1 MKKTLL
7 FLLLM
12 QGVFISMQAQTHY
25 GSSAGI
31 LGGNHS
37 YFGYYAGNAATNSSY
52 DNSFFG
58 ANSGRNTTTGHSN
71 TAIGTQTLYFNTTG
85 HSNTAVGAYAL
96 YFNTIGYYNTASGRN
111 ALYSNTSGYYN
122 VANGYAALF
131 SNTTGHENTAVGSEA
146 LRDNTTGNLNVAAG
160 SRALEN
166 NTTGNENTATGVNA
180 LSGNTTGNGN
190 SAYGADAL
198 TITDGSFNCAFGA
211 LALYTSCNGSYNT
224 AFGALAGLNLLG
236 TFYHNNATALGY
248 YTLITASNQVRIGN
262 SSVTSIG
269 GQVAWTSLSD
279 GRFKRNVKK
288 DVAGLDFIN
297 QLNPVSYTLD
307 KDAIDKFLG
316 IPDSVRIENMA
327 ARKTPRQQ
335 IGFVAQE
342 VEAIVKKSGYVFSGV
357 EAPQNESDPYTIRYD
372 EFVVPLVKAVQ
383 ELTAYSKDQ
392 QKEIGELKRQ
402 LGNDNSTGLLSELGP
417 TGAVLFQDDSN
428 PGTSSIQIPIALP
441 EGIRQANVVIST
453 LKGKPLKHILVNERG
468 DTTVKISVNEFS
480 PGMYLYALITDGK
493 VVDTKRLIL
502 TK

>member
-1 MKKTLL
+1 M
-7 FLLLM
+7 
-12 QGVFISMQAQTHY
+12 
-25 GSSAGI
+25 
-31 LGGNHS
+31 
-37 YFGYYAGNAATNSSY
+37 
-52 DNSFFG
+52 
-58 ANSGRNTTTGHSN
+58 
-71 TAIGTQTLYFNTTG
+71 
-85 HSNTAVGAYAL
+85 
-96 YFNTIGYYNTASGRN
+96 
-111 ALYSNTSGYYN
+111 
-122 VANGYAALF
+122 
-131 SNTTGHENTAVGSEA
+131 
-146 LRDNTTGNLNVAAG
+146 
-160 SRALEN
+160 
-166 NTTGNENTATGVNA
+166 
-180 LSGNTTGNGN
+180 SGNTTGNGN

-224 AFGALAGLNLLG
+224 AFGALAGMNLFG
-236 TFYHNNATALGY
+236 TCSRNNATALGY

-262 SSVTSIG
+262 SNVTSIG

-279 GRFKRNVKK
+279 GRFKRNIRK

-316 IPDSVRIENMA
+316 IPDSVRIENVA
-327 ARKTPRQQ
+327 ARKTPQQQ

-441 EGIRQANVVIST
+441 EGIQQANVVIST
-453 LKGKPLKHILVNERG
+453 LKGKPLKDILVNERG
-468 DTTVKISVNEFS
+468 DTTVKISGNEFS
-480 PGMYLYALITDGK
+480 PGMYIYALITDGT

>member
-12 QGVFISMQAQTHY
+12 QGVFISTQAQTHY
-25 GSSAGI
+25 GSSAGT
-31 LGGNHS
+31 LGTNHS
-37 YFGYYAGNAATNSSY
+37 YFGYNAGNDATNSSS

-58 ANSGRNTTTGHSN
+58 AQSGRNTTLGLSN
-71 TAIGTQTLYFNTTG
+71 TAIGALSLYHNTTG
-85 HSNTAVGAYAL
+85 HSNTAVGFQALFSNIDGFSNTATGTYAL
-96 YFNTIGYYNTASGRN
+96 FH
-111 ALYSNTSGYYN
+111 NTSGYYN
-122 VANGYAALF
+122 VANGYAALY
-131 SNTTGHENTAVGSEA
+131 SNTTGRQNTATGSEA
-146 LRDNTTGNLNVAAG
+146 LHDNTTGNLNVAAG
-160 SRALEN
+160 WKALEN
-166 NTTGNENTATGVNA
+166 NTTGNENTATGADA
-180 LSGNTTGNGN
+180 LSGNTTGSGN

-198 TITDGSFNCAFGA
+198 SFTDGSYNSAFGA
-211 LALYTSCNGSYNT
+211 QALYSSCNGSYNT
-224 AFGALAGLNLLG
+224 AFGARAGMNLVG
-236 TFYHNNATALGY
+236 TCYLYNATALGY
-248 YTLITASNQVRIGN
+248 NTSITASNQVRIGN

-269 GQVAWTSLSD
+269 GQVAWTILSD

-316 IPDSVRIENMA
+316 IPDSVRIENVA
-327 ARKTPRQQ
+327 ARKTPQQQ

-357 EAPQNESDPYTIRYD
+357 ETPQNENDPYTIRYD

-402 LGNDNSTGLLSELGP
+402 LGNDNSTAFLGDIRP
-417 TGAVLFQDDSN
+417 TGVVLFQDDSN

-453 LKGKPLKHILVNERG
+453 LKGKPLKDILVNERG
-468 DTTVKISVNEFS
+468 DTTVKFSDNEFS
-480 PGMYLYALITDGK
+480 PGMYFYSLIADGK

>member
-12 QGVFISMQAQTHY
+12 QGVFVSMQAQTHY
-25 GSSAGI
+25 GTSAGT
-31 LGGNHS
+31 LGTSHS
-37 YFGYYAGNAATNSSY
+37 YFGYYAGNAATSSSA

-58 ANSGRNTTTGHSN
+58 ASSGRNTTTATGN
-71 TAIGTQTLYFNTTG
+71 TGIGAHTLYYNTTG

-131 SNTTGHENTAVGSEA
+131 SNTTGHENTATGSEA
-146 LRDNTTGNLNVAAG
+146 LRDNTTGSLNVAAG
-160 SRALEN
+160 WRALEN
-166 NTTGNENTATGVNA
+166 NTTGNENTATGADA

-198 TITDGSFNCAFGA
+198 TITDGSYNCAFGA
-211 LALYTSCNGSYNT
+211 QALYTSCSGSYNT
-224 AFGALAGLNLLG
+224 AFGARAGLNLFG
-236 TFYHNNATALGY
+236 TCYRYNATALGY

-262 SSVTSIG
+262 SNVTSIG
-269 GQVAWTSLSD
+269 GQVAWTTLSD

-288 DVAGLDFIN
+288 DVAGLDFIK
-297 QLNPVSYTLD
+297 QLNPVSYTID

-316 IPDSVRIENMA
+316 IPDSIRIENVA
-327 ARKTPRQQ
+327 ARKTPQQQ

-342 VEAIVKKSGYVFSGV
+342 VDAMVKKYRYVFSGV
-357 EAPQNESDPYTIRYD
+357 EAPQNENDPYTIRYD

-383 ELTAYSKDQ
+383 ELTAHSKEQ
-392 QKEIGELKRQ
+392 QQEIAELKQQ
-402 LGNDNSTGLLSELGP
+402 LGHDIQPVET
-417 TGAVLFQDDSN
+417 VLFQNNSSL
-428 PGTSSIQIPIALP
+428 PASSIEIDVALP
-441 EGIRQANVVIST
+441 ENIRQANVVIST
-453 LKGKPLKHILVNERG
+453 LKGKLLKDIHVNERG
-468 DTTVKISVNEFS
+468 DFIVKIAGSELT
-480 PGMYLYALITDGK
+480 PGMYLYALVADGK
-493 VVDTKRLIL
+493 IVDTKHLIL